1 MNVSFNFRI
10 PWLLVPLVIS
20 ALLSYKC
27 IQPGHNWGGDF
38 ALYIEQSEAIIQGE
52 LCELYELNKCS
63 MDYSQYAVG
72 PYLYP
77 PVFPAMLI
85 PIELWAGRNL
95 MAMKWLCACCF
106 LLGLFICWKLFLNNK
121 TSPAAAGILL
131 SMMAFHSAWVTFT
144 DQVLSDLPFLLFTML
159 AFYMAERTKNWIGH
173 LLTGIVVLL
182 AMFTRDA
189 GIALIPSLFVFQ
201 WIKHRQAE
209 AKGKSYSFA
218 IVWIVVIIGYILLHE
233 LLPDGGANH
242 RQKLLDRISW
252 NVVAT
257 NLQDNFN
264 MLKEYFTIHEIGMTV
279 VLALWLIGCCAYRK
293 SHLHWI
299 VFSATYLTIILI
311 WPHFQ
316 GIRFLFPVIP
326 FMLWFVLKGLEFIL
340 ERAHVQQNFSV
351 VCLSLWMIWTISND
365 LPRTSKHWS
374 QGSNECLTDEV
385 QKCYDWIKTQSSSAV
400 IVGCNKPTV
409 VRLFSGNN
417 CILSDEDYFPKSKAD
432 ILFLPKYLAPQW
444 KNAKVLFDSGN
455 YVIIGR

>member
-52 LCELYELNKCS
+52 LCELYELNKYS

-182 AMFTRDA
+182 AMFTRSS
-189 GIALIPSLFVFQ
+189 INVPNENSLSNRNGRKNGSSTDITSSGFFLRKLFLSLEIVKFTIKSVAKQ
-201 WIKHRQAE
+201 PHETHWIKS
-209 AKGKSYSFA
+209 KLFCVCSFT
-218 IVWIVVIIGYILLHE
+218 
-233 LLPDGGANH
+233 
-242 RQKLLDRISW
+242 LD
-252 NVVAT
+252 T
-257 NLQDNFN
+257 
-264 MLKEYFTIHEIGMTV
+264 
-279 VLALWLIGCCAYRK
+279 
-293 SHLHWI
+293 
-299 VFSATYLTIILI
+299 
-311 WPHFQ
+311 
-316 GIRFLFPVIP
+316 
-326 FMLWFVLKGLEFIL
+326 
-340 ERAHVQQNFSV
+340 
-351 VCLSLWMIWTISND
+351 
-365 LPRTSKHWS
+365 
-374 QGSNECLTDEV
+374 
-385 QKCYDWIKTQSSSAV
+385 
-400 IVGCNKPTV
+400 
-409 VRLFSGNN
+409 
-417 CILSDEDYFPKSKAD
+417 KA
-432 ILFLPKYLAPQW
+432 
-444 KNAKVLFDSGN
+444 G
-455 YVIIGR
+455 